1 MTEKRHFRS
10 SPRPQISCKVTLHRA
25 KRSTDKPI
33 VTYTRDIGTGG
44 LFAETDQSFEMD
56 DQVNVVLSTPSTWE
70 PLVLGA
76 KVCRCQASSEGET
89 GGVGLRF
96 VDMTDVQAIALA
108 DFIAT
113 LDYDG

>member
-1 MTEKRHFRS
+1 MNEKRHFRS
-10 SPRPQISCKVTLHRA
+10 SPRPQVSCKVTLRRTD
-25 KRSTDKPI
+25 RSADKPI

-56 DQVNVVLSTPSTWE
+56 SSVDVVLSTPSTWE

-76 KVCRCQASSEGET
+76 KVCRCQASAGGEP

-96 VDMTDVQAIALA
+96 IDMTDVQAIALD
-108 DFIAT
+108 DFIST
-113 LDYDG
+113 LGYDG